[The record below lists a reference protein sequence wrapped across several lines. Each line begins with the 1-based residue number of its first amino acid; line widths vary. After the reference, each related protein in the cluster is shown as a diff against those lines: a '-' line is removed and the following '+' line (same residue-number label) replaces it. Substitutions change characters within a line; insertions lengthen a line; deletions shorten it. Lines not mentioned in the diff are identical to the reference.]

1 MPLLSLNTW
10 PAMSRDTKR
19 QLIHKLTNITVET
32 LNMIPDK
39 IQVLIHEQEPE
50 NFGKAGAKAS
60 DPTFSSDSRI
70 TNWQTRASYATDVT
84 PVAGMA
90 ILTIDVWDTF
100 NQKTKDAWVN
110 KLTEVLSLFIHA
122 PGDKILI
129 LIREMSPGNW
139 AQNGV
144 TGIHEDFLTKSRRV
158 E

>member
-10 PAMSRDTKR
+10 PAMSRDSKR
-19 QLIHKLTNITVET
+19 QLIHQLTNTTVET

-39 IQVLIHEQEPE
+39 IQILIHEQEPE
-50 NFGKAGAKAS
+50 NFGKAGAMAS
-60 DPTFSSDSRI
+60 DPTFSFDSRI
-70 TNWQTRASYATDVT
+70 TNWQTRASYATDAS
-84 PVAGMA
+84 PVASMA

-100 NQKTKDAWVN
+100 HQETKDAWVN
-110 KLTEVLSLFIHA
+110 KLTEDLSLFTHA

-129 LIREMSPGNW
+129 LIREMPPGNW

-158 E
+158 

>member
-19 QLIHKLTNITVET
+19 KLIHQLTNITVET

-50 NFGKAGAKAS
+50 NFGKAGAMAS

-110 KLTEVLSLFIHA
+110 KLTEVLSLFTHA

-129 LIREMSPGNW
+129 LIREMPPVNW

>member
-19 QLIHKLTNITVET
+19 KLIHQLTNITVET

-50 NFGKAGAKAS
+50 NFGKAGAMAS
-60 DPTFSSDSRI
+60 DPTFSSESRI
-70 TNWQTRASYATDVT
+70 TNWQTRASYATDLT

-100 NQKTKDAWVN
+100 NQKTKDTWVN

-129 LIREMSPGNW
+129 LIREMPPGNW

>member
-19 QLIHKLTNITVET
+19 QLIHQLTNITVET

-50 NFGKAGAKAS
+50 NFGKAGAMAS
-60 DPTFSSDSRI
+60 DPTFSSESRI

-100 NQKTKDAWVN
+100 NQEIKDAWVN
-110 KLTEVLSLFIHA
+110 KLTEVLSLFTPA
-122 PGDKILI
+122 PGDTILI
-129 LIREMSPGNW
+129 LIREMPPGNW

-144 TGIHEDFLTKSRRV
+144 TGRNEDFLTKSRRLI
-158 E
+158 

>member
-10 PAMSRDTKR
+10 PVMSRDTKR
-19 QLIHKLTNITVET
+19 QLIHQLTNTTVET

-39 IQVLIHEQEPE
+39 IQVMIHEQEPE
-50 NFGKAGAKAS
+50 NFGKAGAMAS
-60 DPTFSSDSRI
+60 DPTFSFDSRI
-70 TNWQTRASYATDVT
+70 TNWQTRTSYATDAT

-100 NQKTKDAWVN
+100 DQKTKDAWVN
-110 KLTEVLSLFIHA
+110 KLTEVLSLFTPA

-129 LIREMSPGNW
+129 LIREMAPGNW

>member
-19 QLIHKLTNITVET
+19 QLIHQLTNITVET

-50 NFGKAGAKAS
+50 NFGKAGTMAS
-60 DPTFSSDSRI
+60 DPTFSSESRI

-100 NQKTKDAWVN
+100 DQEIKDAWVN
-110 KLTEVLSLFIHA
+110 KLTEVLSLFTPA

-129 LIREMSPGNW
+129 LIREMPPGNW
-139 AQNGV
+139 AQNSV
-144 TGIHEDFLTKSRRV
+144 TGRNEDFLTKSRRLI
-158 E
+158 

>member
-19 QLIHKLTNITVET
+19 QLIHQLTNITVET

-50 NFGKAGAKAS
+50 NFGKAGAMAS
-60 DPTFSSDSRI
+60 DPTFSSESRI

-100 NQKTKDAWVN
+100 DQEIKDAWVN
-110 KLTEVLSLFIHA
+110 KLTEVLSLFTPA

-129 LIREMSPGNW
+129 LIREMPPGNL
-139 AQNGV
+139 AQNSV
-144 TGIHEDFLTKSRRV
+144 TGRNEDFLTKSRRLI
-158 E
+158 